1 MRILMAVSCAED
13 AQQVITFWSNLSH
26 HTIVT
31 TTLLVVF
38 KPDTQPNQIEIIEDL
53 YQRLNSINES
63 KVEIKVVTGKWVDE
77 IACEANSG
85 DYNLLVL
92 SYRSTKSLL
101 KGFLKHGGIDQIIK
115 KTTCSV
121 ILLKDK
127 QHKIKRILLCDS
139 GGGNS
144 KLLSEITAK
153 IAVMLTGGESVTVL
167 HVMSQISAAPGVPG
181 WQLRAEAEAM
191 IDANTMEGGILAQDL
206 ARLREFGLEP
216 TPKVRH
222 GLVVDEILKES
233 STGDYDLIIIGE
245 HPHRGSGHF
254 LLEDLAHEIITKVD
268 RPVVIVR

>member
-1 MRILMAVSCAED
+1 MRILMAVSSADDAE
-13 AQQVITFWSNLSH
+13 QVVKFWLNLSH
-26 HTIVT
+26 QSIVT
-31 TTLLVVF
+31 TTMLVVYKTDS
-38 KPDTQPNQIEIIEDL
+38 KPDHREIIADL
-53 YQRLNSINES
+53 TKRLNSVNGS

-77 IACEANSG
+77 IARETNSG

-92 SYRSTKSLL
+92 SYRSIKSLL
-101 KGFLKHGGIDQIIK
+101 RGFLKHGGIDQVLK

-121 ILLKDK
+121 ILLKEK
-127 QHKIKRILLCDS
+127 QHAIKRILLCDS

-144 KLLSEITAK
+144 KLLSETTAK
-153 IAVMLTGGESVTVL
+153 IAVMLTGEESVTVL

-181 WQLRAEAEAM
+181 WQLRAEADAM
-191 IDANTMEGGILAQDL
+191 INADTLEGGILAQDL
-206 ARLREFGLEP
+206 ARLREFGLKP

-233 STGDYDLIIIGE
+233 YSGDYDLIIIGE